1 MRKEQCLVIKKKA
14 CYLLTFLHA
23 RKRNERK
30 RKTAKSRSLQNL
42 NLSPTISAK
51 KIYSRNRQ
59 ALAAPVTTASA
70 YRNLKVTALKLHIY
84 IYALP
89 WKQTE
94 ANDSKKNN
102 KPWWDL
108 RTPFFAVE
116 SFSCMSSTSLLTL
129 NLKSLFKE
137 KQLPTA
143 SRAPSAG
150 TWTSAQD

>member
-1 MRKEQCLVIKKKA
+1 MLGDKKRKLA
-14 CYLLTFLHA
+14 TFWPFCMLG
-23 RKRNERK
+23 KNERK

-51 KIYSRNRQ
+51 KNYSRNRQ

-84 IYALP
+84 ILLSHESKR
-89 WKQTE
+89 KQMT
-94 ANDSKKNN
+94 ANNKN

-116 SFSCMSSTSLLTL
+116 SFSCMSSASLLTL

-143 SRAPSAG
+143 SRAPSVG